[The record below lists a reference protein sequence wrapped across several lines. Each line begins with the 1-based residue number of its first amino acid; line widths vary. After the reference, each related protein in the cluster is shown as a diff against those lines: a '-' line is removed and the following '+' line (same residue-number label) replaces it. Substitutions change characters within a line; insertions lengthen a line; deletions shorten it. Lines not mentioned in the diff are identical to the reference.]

1 IVGLWAGGRDGA
13 ELRRAAGSAAA
24 GTGGAMEADDYRS
37 GTGFCEV
44 AFVRGRT
51 AHGARVAGR
60 MLAAGTRAVA
70 CIGGAGIAVVCAR
83 GARVAGRVL
92 AGVAGAV
99 ALVEGAGVAVV
110 GAGRP
115 GRQFRV
121 GRAGGARACAGL
133 PRVAFVCGRSTHGA
147 RVARRVLAGGAG
159 AVALV
164 QGAG

>member
-1 IVGLWAGGRDGA
+1 MEPLGHARWSADRRHHDIVGLCAGGPDDA

-24 GTGGAMEADDYRS
+24 GTGRAMEPDDYCS
-37 GTGFCEV
+37 GTGLRDV

-70 CIGGAGIAVVCAR
+70 CIGGTGIAVVRAR

-99 ALVEGAGVAVV
+99 TLVEGAGVAVG

-115 GRQFRV
+115 GRLVRLR
-121 GRAGGARACAGL
+121 RAGG
-133 PRVAFVCGRSTHGA
+133 
-147 RVARRVLAGGAG
+147 
-159 AVALV
+159 
-164 QGAG
+164 